1 MSLFTKFPSCELNF
15 FLYILPEMKGKS
27 FETYHMTVRLQL
39 IGKTEN
45 FACDGATL
53 SNSVNQFSFAVI
65 NFCTF
70 ADGSQL
76 CGWKI
81 SHLIQVIIFLCRF
94 IFRDIFLLAKASK
107 LIRGQNN
114 NRSPTELKL
123 CNTSLESSDQFAFS
137 EILIF
142 TFFQLFKVTSKSHW
156 HTQIDR
162 SLIVVTQRSA
172 WQQHLNQQ

>member
-1 MSLFTKFPSCELNF
+1 MNSPCSSARFPEMSPKISSKTYHFLPKFSSCELNF
-15 FLYILPEMKGKS
+15 FLYILPEMEGKS

-53 SNSVNQFSFAVI
+53 SNSVNQFTFAVI

-94 IFRDIFLLAKASK
+94 IFGTFFYLPKQENLSGAKTYKGLL
-107 LIRGQNN
+107 QNWN
-114 NRSPTELKL
+114 FVIHLLNRP
-123 CNTSLESSDQFAFS
+123 TSLH
-137 EILIF
+137 
-142 TFFQLFKVTSKSHW
+142 FQRF
-156 HTQIDR
+156 
-162 SLIVVTQRSA
+162 
-172 WQQHLNQQ
+172 